1 MGIEAGIDMDGSG
14 YRGLHN
20 NNMAVSFGF
29 CGYWKWLLRLK

>member
-14 YRGLHN
+14 YRGLL